1 MKKCSP
7 KGRECIEKMSKSNFN
22 CSVACEGMYAD
33 VQWVKSEEELGDEV
47 EDEVEREFS
56 EWEVRGSTNRKVK
69 DMARLVYRNLKR
81 DIGMI
86 SKTGGGELDRQKFK
100 RLISEYKKFK
110 REQVQYFRFDSDAS
124 STRYG

>member
-1 MKKCSP
+1 
-7 KGRECIEKMSKSNFN
+7 
-22 CSVACEGMYAD
+22 MYAD
-33 VQWVKSEEELGDEV
+33 VQWLESEEELGDEV

-69 DMARLVYRNLKR
+69 DMTRLVYRNLKR

-86 SKTGGGELDRQKFK
+86 SKSGGGELDRQKFK

-110 REQVQYFRFDSDAS
+110 REQVQYFRFDSAAS

>member
-1 MKKCSP
+1 
-7 KGRECIEKMSKSNFN
+7 
-22 CSVACEGMYAD
+22 MYAD
-33 VQWVKSEEELGDEV
+33 VQWLESEEELGDEV

-69 DMARLVYRNLKR
+69 DMTRLVYRNLKR

-110 REQVQYFRFDSDAS
+110 REQVQYFRFDSAAS

>member
-1 MKKCSP
+1 
-7 KGRECIEKMSKSNFN
+7 
-22 CSVACEGMYAD
+22 MYAD
-33 VQWVKSEEELGDEV
+33 VQWVESEEELGDEV

-69 DMARLVYRNLKR
+69 DMTRLVYRNLKR

-110 REQVQYFRFDSDAS
+110 REQVQYFRFDSAAS

>member
-1 MKKCSP
+1 
-7 KGRECIEKMSKSNFN
+7 
-22 CSVACEGMYAD
+22 MYAD
-33 VQWVKSEEELGDEV
+33 VQWEESEEELGDEV

-69 DMARLVYRNLKR
+69 DMTRLVYRNLKR

-110 REQVQYFRFDSDAS
+110 REQVQYFRFDSAAS